1 MKTKKRVEKFCNDIK
16 NDYLCTRFIIGTM
29 QNPDV
34 QNVMNSLGI
43 IGRSPLLMQA
53 LNAAIQAAPFDVSVL
68 VTGENGA
75 GKEVFHRILH
85 NYSSRKHKKCIA
97 VNCGGLPEGTIDSEL
112 FGHVKGAFTGAT
124 SDRKGYF
131 EEADGGTIFLDE
143 IGELPM
149 ATQAR
154 LLRVLETG
162 EYYHV
167 GSSEVRRTNVRVVA
181 ATNVDLRQA
190 IREHKFREDLFYR
203 LSTITINVPS
213 LRDRQDDIY
222 LLFRKFANDIAGKY
236 NMPKIELTEDARHL
250 LLAYQWPGNVRQ
262 LLHLVEEI
270 SIVEAERVITPEIL
284 QRHLPSFV
292 SGVSV
297 GGGSASDGSSTF
309 GPGEKEMIYKI
320 LFEMRQQLIEVRTK
334 LGMQPSSN
342 MNHQHHHMLAEGSPE
357 AGRIH
362 VEKVLPN
369 LDEQLEEIEDA
380 LEVEASGSNYKP
392 VNTVATPPTS
402 TIRTMDEIEKE
413 AIQQALERNNGNKR
427 KAAEELNI
435 SERTIHRKIQDYGL

>member
-1 MKTKKRVEKFCNDIK
+1 MHPI
-16 NDYLCTRFIIGTM
+16 LIGTM

-43 IGRSPLLMQA
+43 VGRSPLLMQA

-68 VTGENGA
+68 VTGENGV

-85 NYSSRKHKKCIA
+85 SFSSRKHKKCIA

-143 IGELPM
+143 VGELPL

-167 GSSEVRRTNVRVVA
+167 GSSEVRRTNVRIVA

-213 LRDRQDDIY
+213 LRERQEDIY
-222 LLFRKFANDIAGKY
+222 LLFRKFANDVAGSYK
-236 NMPKIELTEDARHL
+236 MPKIELTSDAQHL

-262 LLHLVEEI
+262 LLHVVEEI
-270 SIVEAERVITPEIL
+270 SIVEQERVITPEIL
-284 QRHLPSFV
+284 QRHLPQFV

-297 GGGSASDGSSTF
+297 GGGAASDGSSTF
-309 GPGEKEMIYKI
+309 SPGEKEMVYKI
-320 LFEMRQQLIEVRTK
+320 IFDMRQQLIEIRQK
-334 LGMQPSSN
+334 LGMHTSSG
-342 MNHQHHHMLAEGSPE
+342 MDHPHHQHVLTAGSSVPE
-357 AGRIH
+357 PGSIQ
-362 VEKVLPN
+362 VEKPVIN
-369 LDEQLEEIEDA
+369 EQLEEIEEA
-380 LEVEASGSNYKP
+380 MEVEATNITAASAP
-392 VNTVATPPTS
+392 AE
-402 TIRTMDEIEKE
+402 ILTMDEIEKR
-413 AIQQALERNNGNKR
+413 AIQQALDRNNGNKR

-435 SERTIHRKIQDYGL
+435 SERTIHRKILDYGL

>member
-1 MKTKKRVEKFCNDIK
+1 M
-16 NDYLCTRFIIGTM
+16 YLCTRFKNAKM

-43 IGRSPLLMQA
+43 FGRSPLLMQA
-53 LNAAIQAAPFDVSVL
+53 LNAAIQAAPFDVNVL
-68 VTGENGA
+68 ITGENGS

-85 NYSSRKHKKCIA
+85 NYSPRRHKKCIA

-143 IGELPM
+143 IGELPL

-167 GSSEVRRTNVRVVA
+167 GSSEMHRTNVRVVA

-190 IREHKFREDLFYR
+190 IRDHKFREDLFYR

-213 LRDRQDDIY
+213 LRDRQEDIY
-222 LLFRKFANDIAGKY
+222 LLFRKFANDISGKY
-236 NMPKIELTEDARHL
+236 SMPKIELTEEAKHL

-262 LLHLVEEI
+262 LLHMVEEI
-270 SIVEAERVITPEIL
+270 SIVEQDRMITPEIL
-284 QRHLPSFV
+284 QRHLPHFA
-292 SGVSV
+292 SGISV
-297 GGGSASDGSSTF
+297 GGAASDGSSGF
-309 GPGEKEMIYKI
+309 GPGEKEMIYKV
-320 LFEMRQQLIEVRTK
+320 LFEMRQQLMEVRAK
-334 LGMQPSSN
+334 LGMQQAASGMYAN
-342 MNHQHHHMLAEGSPE
+342 KQHMLTSGGETEE
-357 AGRIH
+357 ANSIH
-362 VEKVLPN
+362 VEKHPTGLS
-369 LDEQLEEIEDA
+369 EQLEEIEEA
-380 LEVEASGSNYKP
+380 LEVETSASAP
-392 VNTVATPPTS
+392 VNSIPTTS
-402 TIRTMDEIEKE
+402 NAVSHQAIRTMDEIEKE

>member
-1 MKTKKRVEKFCNDIK
+1 MTIFAPDFDRN
-16 NDYLCTRFIIGTM
+16 M

-43 IGRSPLLMQA
+43 VGRSPLLMQA

-68 VTGENGA
+68 ITGENGV

-85 NYSSRKHKKCIA
+85 NFSSRKHKKCIA

-143 IGELPM
+143 VGELPLS
-149 ATQAR
+149 TQAR

-167 GSSEVRRTNVRVVA
+167 GSSEVRRTNVRIVA
-181 ATNVDLRQA
+181 ATNVDLRKA
-190 IREHKFREDLFYR
+190 ISDHKFREDLYYR
-203 LSTITINVPS
+203 LSTITIHVPS
-213 LRDRQDDIY
+213 LRDRQEDIY
-222 LLFRKFANDIAGKY
+222 LLFRKFANDISGKY
-236 NMPKIELTEDARHL
+236 NMPKIELTEEARHL

-270 SIVEAERVITPEIL
+270 SIVEQDRVITPEIL
-284 QRHLPSFV
+284 QHHLPQFV
-292 SGVSV
+292 SGISV
-297 GGGSASDGSSTF
+297 GGAASDGSSTF
-309 GPGEKEMIYKI
+309 GTGEKELLYKVI
-320 LFEMRQQLIEVRTK
+320 FEMRQQLIEVRNK
-334 LGMQPSSN
+334 LGLNKQEDV
-342 MNHQHHHMLAEGSPE
+342 HAQHHLLASANPAE
-357 AGRIH
+357 
-362 VEKVLPN
+362 
-369 LDEQLEEIEDA
+369 DEEILDA
-380 LEVEASGSNYKP
+380 LEVDTPASSIHDPETP
-392 VNTVATPPTS
+392 VSHTPSLTTPV
-402 TIRTMDEIEKE
+402 IRTMDEIEKE
-413 AIQQALERNNGNKR
+413 AIMQALERNNGNKR